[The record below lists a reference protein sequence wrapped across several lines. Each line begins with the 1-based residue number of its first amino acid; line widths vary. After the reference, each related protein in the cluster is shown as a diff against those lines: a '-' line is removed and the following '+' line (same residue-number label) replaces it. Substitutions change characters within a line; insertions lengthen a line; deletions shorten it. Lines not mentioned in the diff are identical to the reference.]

1 MGWLAACSTEAT
13 LSLRMLML
21 PLPPSRQKEPS
32 SLWTGAPQ
40 DSRWESTWDLQL
52 WSQVEILPKSRE
64 LSACFPIL
72 LQLLKLGP
80 DLTTSSTLC
89 MLSERLFT
97 GTLEKVWK
105 KESSLRQEKTW
116 RLLRR
121 TMKRLEWT
129 ALKPKE
135 RLARNTKTD
144 QRNLKHYWQIFIG
157 DLLFDF
163 VPINFHS
170 NVKQ

>member
-1 MGWLAACSTEAT
+1 MGST
-13 LSLRMLML
+13 SNCG
-21 PLPPSRQKEPS
+21 P
-32 SLWTGAPQ
+32 
-40 DSRWESTWDLQL
+40 RWRSCQ
-52 WSQVEILPKSRE
+52 SPE
-64 LSACFPIL
+64 LSACYQIL
-72 LQLLKLGP
+72 RQLLKLGP
-80 DLTTSSTLC
+80 DLTTSLTLC
-89 MLSERLFT
+89 MLRELLFI

-144 QRNLKHYWQIFIG
+144 QRKLKLYWQ
-157 DLLFDF
+157 
-163 VPINFHS
+163 NFYW
-170 NVKQ
+170 